1 VPAADYALS
10 LGLVGQPVIKFKKKT
25 DKSAK
30 RRSAATVDDDANDE
44 LLRAYKEKE
53 AAEALAR
60 GDASVASTSTA
71 AAAALPLFLS
81 QRRGR
86 QKFKQLPQL

>member
-1 VPAADYALS
+1 VFDVHAVPAADYALS

-53 AAEALAR
+53 AAEAAR
-60 GDASVASTSTA
+60 PWRCIGRIDVDC
-71 AAAALPLFLS
+71 
-81 QRRGR
+81 RRR
-86 QKFKQLPQL
+86 RCRCS